1 MRKRPPI
8 HFRNADMKT
17 LTFIRHAES
26 VSNAGGTTMPH
37 EAIPLSELG
46 HKQAR
51 ELAARLTF
59 KPSIVLMSG
68 MVRTHQTAAPLCER
82 LDLTPQAHA
91 GLNEFSVIDPVLI
104 EGLDGSQRKPLVSA
118 YWDTPDP
125 QRRCGDKADTFAE
138 FDDRV
143 TNFMAHMHEL
153 ADNAVI
159 FGHGIWFALLLW
171 HLLGYSAAGAEGMR
185 AFRRFQQALPMPN
198 CAVFSL
204 HDHGCKWAVH
214 ADTIMAERI
223 AAVKSAAT
231 A

>member
-1 MRKRPPI
+1 
-8 HFRNADMKT
+8 MKT

-37 EAIPLSELG
+37 EVIPLSALG
-46 HKQAR
+46 HRQAR
-51 ELAARLTF
+51 ELAATLAIE
-59 KPSIVLMSG
+59 PSAIWMSG
-68 MVRTHQTAAPLCER
+68 MVRTHQTAAPICER
-82 LDLTPQAHA
+82 FGIKPQVHA
-91 GLNEFSVIDPVLI
+91 GLNEFSVIDPALI
-104 EGLDGSQRKPLVSA
+104 EGLDGSRRKPLVSA
-118 YWDTPDP
+118 YWDKPDP

-138 FDDRV
+138 FDARV
-143 TNFMAHMHEL
+143 INFIVQMHDL

-171 HLLGYSAAGAEGMR
+171 HLLGYSAAGAEDMR

-204 HDHGCKWAVH
+204 HEHGGKWAVN